1 MAKKKKVSSAEE
13 KCVSGMN
20 CSYSHSIS
28 VDFEEAEEISGLQVG
43 DTVRVMIRGKI
54 RSLDQR
60 EDYSD
65 PKKILSSIS
74 IKDFDAEIITDENQF
89 DSLLDDDDEQ

>member
-1 MAKKKKVSSAEE
+1 MAKKKKVSSKAEA
-13 KCVSGMN
+13 CGMAMG
-20 CSYSHSIS
+20 CSYSPTIS
-28 VDFEEAEEISGLQVG
+28 VGFEKVEEISGLQVG
-43 DTVRVMIRGKI
+43 DTVRVMIKGKV

-74 IKDFDAEIITDENQF
+74 IKDFDAEIISDENQF
-89 DSLLDDDDEQ
+89 DSLLDDNDE

>member
-1 MAKKKKVSSAEE
+1 MAKKKKVSSMKEN
-13 KCVSGMN
+13 CVVGAD
-20 CSYSHSIS
+20 CSYSPTIS
-28 VDFEEAEEISGLQVG
+28 VDFEKAEEISGLQVG
-43 DTVRVMIRGKI
+43 DTVRVMIRGKV

-74 IKDFDAEIITDENQF
+74 IKDFDAEIITDETQF
-89 DSLLDDDDEQ
+89 DSLLDDDDE

>member
-1 MAKKKKVSSAEE
+1 MAKKKKVSSKAEV
-13 KCVSGMN
+13 CAMVGD
-20 CSYSHSIS
+20 CSYSPTIS
-28 VDFEEAEEISGLQVG
+28 VDFEEAEEISGLSVG
-43 DTVRVMIRGKI
+43 DTVRVMIRGKV
-54 RSLDQR
+54 RALDQR

-89 DSLLDDDDEQ
+89 DSLLDDNDE